1 MGAADERS
9 RDWKEHSLVVI
20 FLIHA
25 WAVVRGVEVSAAE
38 FKILI
43 IDDDPFNVDFLEQ
56 ELADLGYTTASAQ
69 NGAQGLDLVLQVQP
83 DLVLLDIMMPV
94 MDGFT
99 VLARLKSDTQTRSI
113 PVVIISALGDMH
125 SITKGIEMGAE
136 DFLPKPFDPVL
147 LRARLANGLQKRSWQ
162 LQEQRYLRQ
171 IEESRQ
177 RIDDLLHVILPGPV
191 VRELIEQNQVLPRK
205 FTGVAVLFVDIVQ
218 FTPYTEA
225 HPVEDVITN
234 LQTLVVAYEEMAL
247 TWRLQK
253 IKTIG
258 DSFMAAGGLLESLEN
273 PVMSCV
279 SCGQEMIAYAQSMP
293 VGWDVR
299 VGVNYG
305 PLIAGVVGRRQ
316 YLYDIWGDTVNLA
329 HRVESYGDA
338 GCVNLSRAA
347 WEKVADRFPQAP
359 FDSRTVKGKGLVDI
373 FRIEVNNEPGKI
385 ITS

>member
-279 SCGQEMIAYAQSMP
+279 SCG
-293 VGWDVR
+293 
-299 VGVNYG
+299 
-305 PLIAGVVGRRQ
+305 
-316 YLYDIWGDTVNLA
+316 
-329 HRVESYGDA
+329 
-338 GCVNLSRAA
+338 
-347 WEKVADRFPQAP
+347 
-359 FDSRTVKGKGLVDI
+359 
-373 FRIEVNNEPGKI
+373 
-385 ITS
+385 